1 MSQHASAP
9 DLPVI
14 FAASCLGAPDR
25 RCDAGPR
32 RLAEMLA
39 NSALP
44 GLRCLPVIE
53 PESEDGLGVLA
64 AFLAGLADSVAA
76 HLQQRML
83 VISGDHSCAI
93 GTWQGAA
100 RQIDPMGLIWIDAH
114 MDAHTPESSPR
125 GHWHGMPVACLL
137 GRGDPSLVRA
147 GAAIRP
153 ENLCL
158 LGVRSYEAPEAKLLQ
173 ELGVRVMSIN
183 EVRRMGFAAAMA
195 EARAIAAQGTAGYG
209 LSLDLDGLDPVD
221 APAVGSPVVGGI
233 TATEFMQSLALLY
246 QDPDFRVLE
255 VAEFNPVHDIEQRTL
270 SLLMQMVT
278 LMSGGDDE
286 SQY

>member
-1 MSQHASAP
+1 MSQQASAP
-9 DLPVI
+9 DLPVL
-14 FAASCLGAPDR
+14 FAASCLGAPDQ

-32 RLAEMLA
+32 RLAEVLA
-39 NSALP
+39 ATPMAGVN
-44 GLRCLPVIE
+44 CLPVIE
-53 PESEDGLGVLA
+53 PEPSDGLAVLA
-64 AFLAGLADSVAA
+64 TFLGNLADAVDA
-76 HLQQRML
+76 HLQQRM
-83 VISGDHSCAI
+83 VVVSGDHSCAI

-100 RQIDPMGLIWIDAH
+100 RRIKPMGLIWIDAH

-137 GRGDPSLVRA
+137 GHGDASLVRG
-147 GAAIRP
+147 GAVIRP

-173 ELGVRVMSIN
+173 DLGVRVMGIN
-183 EVRRMGFAAAMA
+183 EVRRMGFAAAMD
-195 EARAIAAQGTAGYG
+195 EARAIASQGTAGYG
-209 LSLDLDGLDPVD
+209 LSLDLDGLDPAD

-233 TATEFMQSLALLY
+233 TAAEFLQSLRSLQ
-246 QDPDFRVLE
+246 QDPDFRLLE

-270 SLLMQMVT
+270 SLLLQMLN